1 MTRLIK
7 GLHLIANTLEACV
20 LLLIEAPVRP
30 RWLPH
35 RLRGYV
41 HRYLLNRFHVS
52 RVSEYD
58 AHTLLPYDALAHVT
72 GFSADQ
78 IRETCGTE
86 PSTDMPSLSLSIQ
99 EDESRSP
106 IPSRYDSTSELA
118 AVIHHS
124 CKILKPKTV
133 VETGV
138 ARGATTTT
146 ILKVLEENG
155 TGHLHSVDLPGLS
168 WGYKK
173 HIGELVP
180 HNLRS
185 RWSLKLGP
193 TSYVLSDLLQS
204 LGSIDIFVHDS
215 AHNYHSQKMD
225 YELALAYLSP
235 GGILISDDVINDAFI
250 EVAEAHQCRW
260 SIIWQPKASPI
271 GVLSRSPID

>member
-1 MTRLIK
+1 M
-7 GLHLIANTLEACV
+7 
-20 LLLIEAPVRP
+20 EAPVRP
-30 RWLPH
+30 RWFPH
-35 RLRGYV
+35 RLRGYA
-41 HRYLLNRFHVS
+41 HRYILNRFHKS
-52 RVSEYD
+52 RVSEYEER
-58 AHTLLPYDALAHVT
+58 TLSPYDAIAHIT
-72 GFSADQ
+72 GLGTDQ
-78 IRETCGTE
+78 IREASGSE
-86 PSTDMPSLSLSIQ
+86 PAADMTSLSLSIQ
-99 EDESRSP
+99 KDESGSP

-118 AVIHHS
+118 AVIRIS

-204 LGSIDIFVHDS
+204 LGTIDIFVHDS
-215 AHNYHSQKMD
+215 AHSYHPQKMD

-235 GGILISDDVINDAFI
+235 GGILISDDVTNDAFI
-250 EVAEAHQCRW
+250 EVAEAHRCRW
-260 SIIWQPKASPI
+260 SIIWQPKANPI
-271 GVLSRSPID
+271 AVLSKSPID